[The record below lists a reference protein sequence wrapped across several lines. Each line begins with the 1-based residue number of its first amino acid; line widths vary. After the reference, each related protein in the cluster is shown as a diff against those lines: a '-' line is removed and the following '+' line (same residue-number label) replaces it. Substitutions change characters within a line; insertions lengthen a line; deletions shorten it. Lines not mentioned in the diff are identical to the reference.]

1 METPLITKET
11 LVFLKDLG
19 KNNNRDWFEAH
30 RSAYEAARSDML
42 NFSEGIKAD
51 LQRHDEIDR
60 MKLFR
65 IHRDLRFSK
74 DKTPYKPH
82 FAVSFSRLGAERR
95 GGYYIRI
102 RPGASFIA
110 CGFWDPN
117 KEDLFRIRKELE
129 MDAEPMR
136 GLLSNPAFQS
146 VWGDLEGEAVKT
158 APKGFDRDHANIDL
172 IRKKQ
177 FIFTRGFTDKQV
189 QAASFPGIVST
200 SFSEIRPFFNLMSEI
215 LTTDLNGASILN

>member
-1 METPLITKET
+1 MITKST
-11 LVFLKDLG
+11 LGFLKDLD
-19 KNNNRDWFEAH
+19 KNNNRDWFEAN
-30 RSAYEAARSDML
+30 RKAYEAARSCML
-42 NFSEGIKAD
+42 DFSESLKTA
-51 LQRHDEIDR
+51 LEQHDEIER
-60 MKLFR
+60 MKSFR

-95 GGYYIRI
+95 GGYYLRI

-129 MDAEPMR
+129 QEADAFR
-136 GLLSNPAFQS
+136 RVITNRKLNS

-158 APKGFDRDHANIDL
+158 APKGFDREHPDIEL
-172 IRKKQ
+172 IRRKQ
-177 FIFTRGFTDKQV
+177 FIFTRKFTDKEV
-189 QAASFPGIVST
+189 LSPAFAGIVNT
-200 SFSEIRPFFNLMSEI
+200 SYREIRPFFDMMSEI
-215 LTTDLNGASILN
+215 LTTDLNGASILE